1 MGLRVILEQ
10 KRCGRSERCAAATPH
25 EAEMLRTPKMPG
37 LKLALST
44 LMRAA
49 ALGIT
54 LTAIGGCGTN
64 AKADRDLG
72 WQGETLLNDAPL
84 VLAADEAPI
93 EGDWEYARR
102 DRALGAAG
110 SPFLSVIS
118 AAEIRHYER
127 LRDVNGR
134 PRNHSWT
141 YSRSIQRRIGP

>member
-1 MGLRVILEQ
+1 
-10 KRCGRSERCAAATPH
+10 
-25 EAEMLRTPKMPG
+25 MLRTPKMASFR
-37 LKLALST
+37 LALST

-49 ALGIT
+49 ALVIT

-64 AKADRDLG
+64 AKADRAAG
-72 WQGETLLNDAPL
+72 WQGEALPYDAPL
-84 VLAADEAPI
+84 VLAADDAPVEA
-93 EGDWEYARR
+93 DWEYARR

-110 SPFLSVIS
+110 SPFINIVS